1 MFRKSALLFVAAL
14 VFTCFAAAHPGSG
27 IVFDKQGNLYF
38 TDTGFGVW
46 KFSPDGKLTKF
57 HDNAFHWL
65 AIDLEGGFSQSLT
78 RLTDDSFIRLTA
90 SGGAPTLVSSGGYP
104 IAIHAGRMYYAPFK
118 EHGPMEIV
126 AKDPGGRNSVAVTI
140 PADVLGKPIKWVNGI
155 VGRPGD
161 AFYFSENTAVRRV
174 GPKGE
179 VSTVASNMRVPCI
192 NPLPDTPGSP
202 HLRGL
207 DIDGDGTL
215 YVAANG
221 CRSVIKIAPSGDVRT
236 ILTAEAPWSPTGVA
250 VFRGE
255 VFVLEYDF
263 SPVPGRE
270 WPPRVRKVAKD
281 GTISTLVTI
290 PRIRPR

>member
-1 MFRKSALLFVAAL
+1 MSRPSALLFLGVL
-14 VFTCFAAAHPGSG
+14 VFACLATAHPGSG

-38 TDTGFGVW
+38 TDTGFGIWQV
-46 KFSPDGKLTKF
+46 SPDGKLTKF

-65 AIDLEGGFSQSLT
+65 AIDLGGGFAKSLT
-78 RLTDDSFIRLTA
+78 HLTDDSFIRLTA
-90 SGGAPTLVSSGGYP
+90 AGVVPTLVSSGGYP

-118 EHGPMEIV
+118 EHGAMEIL
-126 AKDPGGRNSVAVTI
+126 AKDTSGRNSVAATVPT
-140 PADVLGKPIKWVNGI
+140 DVLGQPLKWVNGI

-161 AFYFSENTAVRRV
+161 AVYFSENTAIRRIAAD
-174 GPKGE
+174 GD
-179 VSTVASNMRVPCI
+179 VSTVVSNLRIPCSE
-192 NPLPDTPGSP
+192 PLADTPGKP

-207 DIDGDGTL
+207 DVDADGAL
-215 YVAANG
+215 YAAANG
-221 CRSVIKIAPSGDVRT
+221 CRSVVKISPSGEVRT

-281 GTISTLVTI
+281 GTISTVVTI